1 MIKSLIKKNFP
12 KLSGYLINIKKNFN
26 NFSRKSYSQ
35 FGEDLVL
42 ATFVNKK
49 DGFYIDVGAYHPFKF
64 SNTYYYYKKGWSGI
78 NIDAKPGSMGIFN
91 KKRKKDINIEVG
103 ISKNEE
109 NLDFYIFKE
118 SAYNTLS
125 EKLANSYINQG
136 IDFDKKVTIKTTK
149 LSSVL
154 DKYLPQD
161 KKIDFISIDAEGFDM
176 EVLESNDWNK
186 YKPNYIVIEMHN
198 ANIEEIKESNIYKFL
213 ISKKYKLI
221 SIVYITLIF
230 KHESS
235 I

>member
-154 DKYLPQD
+154 DKYLP
-161 KKIDFISIDAEGFDM
+161 
-176 EVLESNDWNK
+176 
-186 YKPNYIVIEMHN
+186 
-198 ANIEEIKESNIYKFL
+198 
-213 ISKKYKLI
+213 
-221 SIVYITLIF
+221 
-230 KHESS
+230 
-235 I
+235 